1 MNPKW
6 ERGLRR
12 RPKRRIKRSCYTSPF
27 GNQNK
32 DQTAQNETDHQ
43 SVECKPPTKS
53 GEIRPVAGRHEHDH
67 AHESNDVVTPRES
80 MRQPWQQTFF
90 FQAGPSLTPPTSQPT
105 FTVHA
110 IAVNGVTSPP
120 RSLAPPHPTPTNESR
135 SQFPPRS
142 KTTNE
147 LGSIAHLHMGRPGVG
162 RICSRSLVGI
172 RPEKILTR
180 AVAGRSGLGWV
191 GVK

>member
-12 RPKRRIKRSCYTSPF
+12 RPKRQIKRSCYTSPF

-90 FQAGPSLTPPTSQPT
+90 FSSRPFPYPSNLPTNLHRTRNRCQWRYVPAAIPCSSAPNPNERIPFPVPSQEQNNKRAWFHRSPAHGT
-105 FTVHA
+105 SGRGTDMLA
-110 IAVNGVTSPP
+110 IARWNPP
-120 RSLAPPHPTPTNESR
+120 RENID
-135 SQFPPRS
+135 
-142 KTTNE
+142 K
-147 LGSIAHLHMGRPGVG
+147 GGGR
-162 RICSRSLVGI
+162 
-172 RPEKILTR
+172 
-180 AVAGRSGLGWV
+180 
-191 GVK
+191 